1 MVEALIGNSCGG
13 GYRNRAEQPNCIIP
27 RHALLLGVVAVLVL
41 LVAIVFGGVGGMAL
55 FLFIL
60 IFAAAGL
67 GIKYLPPSRR
77 ARLR

>member
-1 MVEALIGNSCGG
+1 M
-13 GYRNRAEQPNCIIP
+13 PW
-27 RHALLLGVVAVLVL
+27 LLGVVAVLVL

-60 IFAAAGL
+60 IFAAVGL
-67 GIKYLPPSRR
+67 VIKYLGSSRR